1 MKVLEIRAFTV
12 DEDDHV
18 SSVPLEEW
26 DTNSD
31 WNLNPRYALYV
42 RNNKAILEHVCDL
55 DPETTYERALFMQLQ
70 IELVMKTVFV
80 KGAAIYAVKME
91 IDSEDLPD
99 IDMTVEDQEDA
110 LHFDAFFSNIVY
122 EISRN

>member
-12 DEDDHV
+12 DEDEHV
-18 SSVPLEEW
+18 SSVPLDEW

-31 WNLNPRYALYV
+31 WNYALYV
-42 RNNKAILEHVCDL
+42 RGCSGILEHVCDL
-55 DPETTYERALFMQLQ
+55 DPETTYERALFMQSQ

>member
-12 DEDDHV
+12 DEDEHV
-18 SSVPLEEW
+18 SSVPLDEW

-31 WNLNPRYALYV
+31 WNYALYV
-42 RNNKAILEHVCDL
+42 RNHCGILEHVCDL
-55 DPETTYERALFMQLQ
+55 AEDTAYERALFMQKQ

-80 KGAAIYAVKME
+80 KGAAIYAIKA
-91 IDSEDLPD
+91 EDTEDTAD
-99 IDMTVEDQEDA
+99 INMTVEDQEDA
-110 LHFDAFFSNIVY
+110 LHFDAFFSNVVY